1 MLKKFKIL
9 ISLLVFFTLGLFF
22 QSTSAKYVIESTQ
35 VVAKISIAR
44 YKPDIELIDIS
55 SSNVAYPTYANHTH
69 VITGHLKIKKKNL
82 EQNNLSA
89 DTLKVAV
96 GDVNQLIPVVFH
108 SFSLHSETASE
119 KIYEFSFSNTTS
131 NGKLSLLVPEG
142 VLKTK
147 AGLTNDKKTFSTN
160 LIIDNLPPH
169 CVFLETTSQN
179 R

>member
-1 MLKKFKIL
+1 MPKKFKIL
-9 ISLLVFFTLGLFF
+9 IVFLLLFTFNSFF
-22 QSTSAKYVIESTQ
+22 QTVSAKYVIEATT

-44 YKPDIELIDIS
+44 YKPDIELMDIV

-69 VITGHLKIKKKNL
+69 KITGHLKIKKKNL

-89 DTLKVAV
+89 DTLKIAV
-96 GDVNQLIPVVFH
+96 GNANDIIPVTFH
-108 SFSLHSETASE
+108 SFSFQYETATE
-119 KIYEFSFSNTTS
+119 KIYEFSFSNVTS
-131 NGKLSLLVPEG
+131 NGTLLLLVPEG

-160 LIIDNLPPH
+160 LMIDNIPPNF
-169 CVFLETTSQN
+169 VFLETTSQN